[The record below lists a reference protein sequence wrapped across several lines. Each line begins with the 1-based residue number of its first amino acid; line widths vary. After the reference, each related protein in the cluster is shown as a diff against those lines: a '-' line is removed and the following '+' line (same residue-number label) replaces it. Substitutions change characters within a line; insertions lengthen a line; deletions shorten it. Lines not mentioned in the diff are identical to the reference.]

1 MTIYDDDLNDITK
14 GFLTKANREISAYK
28 ATIAVLMVAI
38 IGVMVFAALLDRK
51 ADMMCKENHLLSDSI
66 ERDENLLTLEYS
78 VGYWFINKPGPVN
91 DSVLYDFLVQN
102 GAWYPDILLK
112 QAKIE
117 SGNYTSNVFQKS
129 NNMYGMKKVGIR
141 NTTQLQ
147 DTYCGYG
154 CYTNWCLSALDRI
167 LWDIFYFNDIK
178 PTEEDYMKAMEKYAE
193 TPNYTELLKQ

>member
-1 MTIYDDDLNDITK
+1 ML
-14 GFLTKANREISAYK
+14 
-28 ATIAVLMVAI
+28 
-38 IGVMVFAALLDRK
+38 
-51 ADMMCKENHLLSDSI
+51 CKENNLLSDSI

-117 SGNYTSNVFQKS
+117 SGNYTSNVFQNS
-129 NNMYGMKKVGIR
+129 NNLYGMKKVGRR

-147 DTYCGYG
+147 DTYFGYG

-193 TPNYTELLKQ
+193 SPNYTKLLKQ